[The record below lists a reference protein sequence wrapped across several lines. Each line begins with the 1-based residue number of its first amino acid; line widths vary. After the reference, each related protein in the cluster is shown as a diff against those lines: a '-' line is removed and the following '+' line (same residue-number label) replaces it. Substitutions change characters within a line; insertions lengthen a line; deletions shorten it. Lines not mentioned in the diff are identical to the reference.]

1 MIELNLPSKLRKA
14 LEKEAADAQIGLS
27 AHIIKKLE
35 SVTAPIEFLKPEPL
49 HQQLPNLVDF
59 LNRIP
64 AVSVMSS
71 KVTPDAFWWIKLEID
86 TTHQLAWNVVEH
98 LGFVLNYISLNE
110 RLPTIFMPVAPP
122 PYLNGGGPETNLA
135 WVIET
140 KYNYIPPDDIR
151 EELQGRLP
159 APVDD
164 ESAWRDTDDA

>member
-110 RLPTIFMPVAPP
+110 RLPTACSAAS
-122 PYLNGGGPETNLA
+122 LSE
-135 WVIET
+135 W
-140 KYNYIPPDDIR
+140 
-151 EELQGRLP
+151 GRPGNEPGVGYRNKVQLH
-159 APVDD
+159 
-164 ESAWRDTDDA
+164 SS